1 MRAARAGA
9 DRKSKVEKNLCRLSA
24 ATSAARIV
32 RRMERTTQR
41 DGRLIVTVE
50 STTGEVARAIHA
62 LSDADLVRLGAL
74 ARLWARGLPGH
85 LGWSDVL
92 HEAIARA
99 LDGSRHW
106 PAGVPILAFLSG
118 VMRSICVDHWRR
130 EQRESLLL
138 VRDGVATDTY
148 AAGDDARDPER
159 MLATT
164 QRLAAINRLFA
175 GDAPALKVIAGL
187 AEGLDADEICRR
199 YAMSER
205 EYDTTRKRMRR
216 ALLRRGLA
224 WRDA

>member
-1 MRAARAGA
+1 
-9 DRKSKVEKNLCRLSA
+9 
-24 ATSAARIV
+24 
-32 RRMERTTQR
+32 MERTTQR

-106 PAGVPILAFLSG
+106 PAGVPILAFLS
-118 VMRSICVDHWRR
+118 
-130 EQRESLLL
+130 
-138 VRDGVATDTY
+138 